1 MFLMMRKL
9 AGAVVMTLVLG
20 ACSNPA
26 DPEPEAEVETARII
40 MGADTVL
47 VSSNG
52 TVTGGPIVIGI
63 GNTAFSV
70 EWLKADGSIE
80 TLADPSD
87 YQLEV
92 ESDNTGVVTFSR
104 TSAFAGNLVG
114 VSAGST
120 FIDVGLLHIDEG
132 HEDFGPHPVPV
143 VVS

>member
-1 MFLMMRKL
+1 MILTMKKL
-9 AGAVVMTLVLG
+9 AGAVAVTLVVV

-47 VSSNG
+47 VASNG
-52 TVTGGPIVIGI
+52 TVTGGPIAIGL

-80 TLADPSD
+80 ALADPAD
-87 YQLEV
+87 YQVEI
-92 ESDNTGVVTFSR
+92 ESDDAGVVTFSR

-120 FIDVGLLHIDEG
+120 LIQVGLLHIDEG
-132 HEDFGPHPVPV
+132 HEDFGPHPVQV